1 MSFNIFYV
9 IKIILNSFS
18 YFLSYGNYIEA
29 LKLIDKAGR
38 GDFING
44 ISNFFLYIVIMLG
57 AVLSLIALGEVEN
70 YLDNGVVEKKKEW
83 EF

>member
-1 MSFNIFYV
+1 M
-9 IKIILNSFS
+9 
-18 YFLSYGNYIEA
+18 
-29 LKLIDKAGR
+29 IDKAGR